1 MQFGT
6 GTPAVLSRSEYN
18 QEPAGTDGDRRKLPL
33 VQFLNT
39 VGQVVAVQ
47 VDLGISGIKD
57 LDPVGIFRVFI
68 LEGAFIKRLE
78 FRNQKSLGRGEV
90 NTCKKS
96 KRTEKQPERPQ
107 SESKRVHFKS

>member
-1 MQFGT
+1 MQLGT
-6 GTPAVLSRSEYN
+6 GSPTVLSRSEYD
-18 QEPAGTDGDRRKLPL
+18 QEPSGPDGDCRKLPL
-33 VQFLNT
+33 VQVLNA
-39 VGQVVAVQ
+39 VGQVVAFQ

-68 LEGAFIKRLE
+68 LDGAFIKRLE
-78 FRNQKSLGRGEV
+78 FRNQKSLGRDEI